1 MIFRPVSWL
10 AGAAQMGTLMDRFAG
25 AFVILATVVGC
36 AQRTDESIETASA
49 DDPAC
54 SGASCR
60 AQLVASLAEDKPAT
74 GDWPLFGGTLQRNM
88 ANTTDKNIPI
98 DWSVEEGKQKHI
110 KWQAQ
115 LGSKCYGGPVVADGK
130 VFVGTNNGNPR
141 DPKITGQRAVLM
153 AFSEADGKFL
163 WQIAHDYPTDEL
175 FHEAIPVG
183 LCSTPAV
190 EGKRVYYVTPAC
202 EVICANTA
210 DGKIDWRFDM
220 MKELKVVPYH
230 CSNCSPL
237 VVGDLVV
244 VVTGNG
250 VNNEGKVVSPKAPSF
265 VAFNKTTGKIVWQSD
280 LPSAATIEGQWSN
293 PAIAEVNGKTLAI
306 IPGGDAYLYGL
317 ELDSGKMVW
326 KFNCQPQRAGKE
338 DDRATPNYMIATPVI
353 HDNKAYIGLGV
364 YPEHPSGPPFSHL
377 LCVDITKSGDVSSK
391 TLDHKDA
398 KNAGS
403 ALVWSYGGKIEP
415 TPKKGRRVLFGRTIS
430 TCAIHDG
437 LVYIAEEQG
446 YMHCLD
452 AKTGQKYWDHDFKA
466 GIWGSAYY
474 VDGKVY
480 IGTEDGEIVI
490 FKAGKKREEIAKID
504 MGETVAST
512 PVVARGVL
520 YVATKS
526 KLYAIAEKK

>member
-1 MIFRPVSWL
+1 MVRYVGSIGLL
-10 AGAAQMGTLMDRFAG
+10 AL
-25 AFVILATVVGC
+25 VIGC
-36 AQRTDESIETASA
+36 NQRSA
-49 DDPAC
+49 DAPTT
-54 SGASCR
+54 SK
-60 AQLVASLAEDKPAT
+60 AEDSACCCEISRSQLIALLVDDQPAAS
-74 GDWPLFGGTLQRNM
+74 GDWPLFGGTLLRNM
-88 ANTTDKNIPI
+88 ANPVDKNIPI
-98 DWSVEEGKQKHI
+98 DWAVEEGKQKNI
-110 KWQAQ
+110 KWQTV

-130 VFVGTNNGNPR
+130 VFVGTNNGNSR
-141 DPKITGQRAVLM
+141 DPKITGQRAVVM

-163 WQIAHDYPTDEL
+163 WQIVHDYPADEL

-190 EGKRVYYVTPAC
+190 DGKRVYYVTPAC

-210 DGKIDWRFDM
+210 DGKIDWRCDM

-237 VVGDLVV
+237 VAGDLVL

-250 VNNEGKVVSPKAPSF
+250 VNNDGKVASPKAPSF
-265 VAFNKTTGKIVWQSD
+265 VAFNKTSGKIAWQSD
-280 LPSAATIEGQWSN
+280 LPSATTIEGQWSN
-293 PAIAEVNGKTLAI
+293 PTVAKVNGKNLAI
-306 IPGGDAYLYGL
+306 FPGGDAYLYGL
-317 ELDSGKMVW
+317 ELESGKLVW
-326 KFNCQPQRAGKE
+326 KFNCQPQRAAK
-338 DDRATPNYMIATPVI
+338 DDERATPNYMIATPVV

-377 LCVDITKSGDVSSK
+377 LCVDITKAGDVSPKS
-391 TLDHKDA
+391 LDHKDA
-398 KNAGS
+398 KNNGS
-403 ALVWSYGGKIEP
+403 ALVWSYGGKFDP
-415 TPKKGRRVLFGRTIS
+415 VPKKGRRVIFGRTIS

-446 YMHCLD
+446 YLHCLD
-452 AKTGQKYWDHDFKA
+452 AKTGQKYWDYDFKA

-490 FKAGKKREEIAKID
+490 FKAGKKQDVSAKID